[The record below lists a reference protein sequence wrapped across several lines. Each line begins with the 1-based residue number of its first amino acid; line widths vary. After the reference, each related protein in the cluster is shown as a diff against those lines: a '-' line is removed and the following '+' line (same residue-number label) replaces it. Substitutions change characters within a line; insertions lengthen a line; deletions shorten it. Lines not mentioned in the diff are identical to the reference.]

1 MCTTIGERLKLK
13 RKEMKLTL
21 NDVHLKIGIS
31 TGNLSDIERG
41 TYLPSASLIISLSE
55 LYECDTEWIL
65 KGKSLKS
72 VNCDNPLVR
81 EILPIIETF
90 SPDELKELKSSIDF
104 IIYKRSLENQKSSPL
119 ERNNDEAKMA

>member
-1 MCTTIGERLKLK
+1 MYYYWGTIKIKEK
-13 RKEMKLTL
+13 RNETDF

-72 VNCDNPLVR
+72 VNCDNPLVM

-90 SPDELKELKSSIDF
+90 SQDELKELKSSIDF